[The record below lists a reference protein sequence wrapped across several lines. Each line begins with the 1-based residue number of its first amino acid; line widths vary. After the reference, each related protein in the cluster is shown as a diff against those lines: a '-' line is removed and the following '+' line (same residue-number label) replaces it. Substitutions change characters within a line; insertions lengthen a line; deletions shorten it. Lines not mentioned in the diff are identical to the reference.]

1 MSIERS
7 PPSLEAELE
16 PGDPAGAIA
25 CEFTEPE
32 RDSPGR
38 GEDTLGCLTVIVDDG
53 FDASGGEM
61 LAVLDLDLSCGG
73 VDSEIPRKRVSLPFG
88 GAGVRDGAIVL
99 DRASRA
105 RRMFSS
111 LLGPVDEELEAIE
124 TLVEFL
130 DRVGI
135 SLVLEVA
142 SVISKDGQ
150 PQYYKRMKESGFV

>member
-16 PGDPAGAIA
+16 AGDPAGAIV
-25 CEFTEPE
+25 CEVTEPE

-38 GEDTLGCLTVIVDDG
+38 GEDMLGCLTVIVDDG

-61 LAVLDLDLSCGG
+61 LVELDLDLSCGG
-73 VDSEIPRKRVSLPFG
+73 VASEIPRKRVRRPFG
-88 GAGVRDGAIVL
+88 GAGVRDGAFVL

-105 RRMFSS
+105 RFMFSS
-111 LLGPVDEELEAIE
+111 LLGPVDEELEAMEI
-124 TLVEFL
+124 LVEFL

-150 PQYYKRMKESGFV
+150 PQCCKMVKGSSL